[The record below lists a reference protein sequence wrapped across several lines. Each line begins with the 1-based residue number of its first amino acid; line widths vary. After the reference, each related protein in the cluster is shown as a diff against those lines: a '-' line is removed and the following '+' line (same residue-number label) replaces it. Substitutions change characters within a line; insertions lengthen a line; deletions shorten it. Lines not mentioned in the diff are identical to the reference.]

1 MSQFKITSFFG
12 TKDQRD
18 PQSSTNRNVSLSR
31 PKKRQKKGST
41 SSFGTCP
48 LCSKSIPNHSLEVH
62 ASKCN
67 GRADESDGA
76 SERSRTSLANG
87 QKSVHGQS
95 SAYLDFD
102 DQPIEGLFV
111 FENFITEAE
120 EQGIL
125 AELDGKAFSETFL
138 PWKASKFNGKH
149 LGKRWGVHCNLRDRM
164 VSEAENPLPTFMK
177 QIIIPKLRL
186 IRQMSGCIPNE
197 CNAIDYRRDD
207 GHFLTA
213 HVDDRQLSKEPIA
226 NLSLAGDCFMT
237 FRNQTPQRNNAVA
250 SARVYCHSVV
260 YK

>member
-1 MSQFKITSFFG
+1 M
-12 TKDQRD
+12 
-18 PQSSTNRNVSLSR
+18 
-31 PKKRQKKGST
+31 
-41 SSFGTCP
+41 
-48 LCSKSIPNHSLEVH
+48 
-62 ASKCN
+62 
-67 GRADESDGA
+67 
-76 SERSRTSLANG
+76 NG
-87 QKSVHGQS
+87 QKSALDQS
-95 SAYLDFD
+95 STYLDFD

-111 FENFITEAE
+111 FENFITEEE
-120 EQGIL
+120 EQEIL

-164 VSEAENPLPTFMK
+164 VSEAENPLPNFMNK
-177 QIIIPKLRL
+177 IIIPKLRL

-197 CNAIDYRRDD
+197 CNAIDYRRDE

-250 SARVYCHSVV
+250 SARVLLPQRCLQVMTGRARYDFSHGISTSDIVSDRRVSVTMRESPLSARTLDRLKRAEDDSKQYFLKTNKKV
-260 YK
+260 G